1 MEWECS
7 VGKVRKVAA
16 REEAKPTGL
25 LSAAKRICAGESQVP
40 EVSFIRPG
48 ALIPHNE

>member
-16 REEAKPTGL
+16 REEAKPA
-25 LSAAKRICAGESQVP
+25 AAKLICARESQVP
-40 EVSFIRPG
+40 EVSSIRPG